1 LGLRGAFRD
10 DYRPIAVTPGGPP
23 ISAHPTERKA
33 LSLQRQLDVL
43 GVDLVGAL
51 EQLQAPAALVDRT
64 GEVVWQN
71 RASVDLVG
79 DKRGARFAAV
89 ASDYRQQSRA
99 TLARMAMG
107 GDEVAHTRTVIV
119 DAEGNR
125 RRVELL
131 RVSLRNDD
139 DFLGVLTIS
148 QSVANDHDTQARRVT
163 PRLLET
169 LGLLAAGRSTEQIA
183 DELGVTRETAR
194 NYVRRLLRSLGV
206 HSRVEAVA
214 QGRARG
220 LV

>member
-1 LGLRGAFRD
+1 
-10 DYRPIAVTPGGPP
+10 
-23 ISAHPTERKA
+23 
-33 LSLQRQLDVL
+33 VL
-43 GVDLVGAL
+43 GVDLVRAL

-71 RASVDLVG
+71 RASVALVG
-79 DKRGARFAAV
+79 DKRGGRFAAV
-89 ASDYRQQSRA
+89 AADYRQQSRA

-107 GDEVAHTRTVIV
+107 ADEVAHTRTVVV
-119 DAEGNR
+119 DTEGKR
-125 RRVELL
+125 RRVELV

-148 QSVANDHDTQARRVT
+148 RSVSSDNDTQAQRLT

-194 NYVRRLLRSLGV
+194 NYVRRLLRSLGA

-214 QGRARG
+214 QGRARE
-220 LV
+220 LI

>member
-1 LGLRGAFRD
+1 
-10 DYRPIAVTPGGPP
+10 
-23 ISAHPTERKA
+23 
-33 LSLQRQLDVL
+33 
-43 GVDLVGAL
+43 
-51 EQLQAPAALVDRT
+51 
-64 GEVVWQN
+64 
-71 RASVDLVG
+71 
-79 DKRGARFAAV
+79 
-89 ASDYRQQSRA
+89 
-99 TLARMAMG
+99 
-107 GDEVAHTRTVIV
+107 
-119 DAEGNR
+119 
-125 RRVELL
+125 
-131 RVSLRNDD
+131 
-139 DFLGVLTIS
+139 VLTIS